1 MPAERVS
8 MRKIRDVLRLTH
20 ALGMSRRLV
29 GEATGIGKTAVGEY
43 VRRAAVAG
51 LSWPIPDEI
60 DDAEL
65 ERRLFPPAT
74 TASCTARTE
83 PDWSHI
89 HAELKRRGVTLAL
102 LWQEYRAEHA
112 QGYAYSWFC
121 ERYSDWRKCI
131 SPTMRQTHLAGE
143 KLFVDWAGD
152 TMPVFDPTTGEEHRA
167 HIFVAALGASNYTY
181 AEARWTETLPDWIGA
196 HVNALAAI
204 GGVPKAFVPD
214 NLKAGIT
221 KPSRYEP
228 GINRTYQDLADH
240 YGCVVLPARVMKPRD
255 KAKVEVAVQI
265 VQRFVLAKLRNRR
278 FFSLAEL
285 NAAIRDCVTAI
296 NAKVMRRI
304 GKSRNELLETLDRP
318 ALNALPTRPTAMR
331 NGSGP
336 ASRPIITSRSPDHYY
351 SVPSKLIREIVEA
364 RITSAT
370 VEIFHKGQRVASH
383 AFSAVRNRHTTI
395 TEHMPSAHRRY
406 AEWTP
411 QRMMSEAAKI
421 GPATIALFEAIM
433 KAKPHPEQG
442 FRSCLGIV
450 GLARSYGVRARRGRE
465 RGAATT
471 SARPPTARSPR
482 SSSMGSTK
490 PTQPKAPDGP
500 PIRHGNIRGSWLL
513 PLTQRTRRNPA
524 GKCKPKRRHD
534 AHASHR
540 RTPDRARAHRHGQG
554 AGGTTQAARHGR
566 TRLRGAARTDGRPRG
581 DRAREQAAGQPIEV
595 RRACA
600 RSAVVEDVD
609 MKAPRGL
616 DKALFAKL
624 AAGDW
629 IARHQNLIIMRSDR
643 HRQKLACLC
652 AWPQGLPRRS
662 LRPLSSRAKAV
673 RCPGTRT
680 RRRPSCPAAQEPGA
694 RRTAD
699 PRRLGPRHAHARSG
713 SRHP

>member
-1 MPAERVS
+1 MPAERLS

-20 ALGMSRRLV
+20 TLGMSRRLV

-51 LSWPIPDEI
+51 LGWPIPDEI
-60 DDAEL
+60 DDADL
-65 ERRLFPPAT
+65 ERRLFPPPDA
-74 TASCTARTE
+74 ASCTSRTE
-83 PDWSHI
+83 PDWSYN

-121 ERYSDWRKCI
+121 ERYSDWRNCI

-152 TMPVFDPTTGEEHRA
+152 TMPVFDPTTGEEHCA

-196 HVNALAAI
+196 HVNAFAAI
-204 GGVPKAFVPD
+204 GGVSKALVPD

-265 VQRFVLAKLRNRR
+265 VQRFVLAKLRHRR

-296 NAKVMRRI
+296 NSKIMRRI
-304 GKSRNELLETLDRP
+304 GKSRNELLETIDRP
-318 ALNALPTRPTAMR
+318 ALNVLPTTPYSYAEWKRARTA
-331 NGSGP
+331 
-336 ASRPIITSRSPDHYY
+336 PDYHIEVAGHYY
-351 SVPSKLIREIVEA
+351 SVPSKLIREMVEA

-411 QRMMSEAAKI
+411 AKMMSEAASI
-421 GPATIALFEAIM
+421 GPAAIALVEAIM

-442 FRSCLGIV
+442 FRSCLGIISLV
-450 GLARSYGVRARRGRE
+450 RTYGSERVEAASRRGNDI
-465 RGAATT
+465 GATT
-471 SARPPTARSPR
+471 Y
-482 SSSMGSTK
+482 GSIK
-490 PTQPKAPDGP
+490 SILQNGLDKAYANSKAPDGP
-500 PIRHGNIRGSWLL
+500 PIRHANIRG
-513 PLTQRTRRNPA
+513 
-524 GKCKPKRRHD
+524 
-534 AHASHR
+534 
-540 RTPDRARAHRHGQG
+540 
-554 AGGTTQAARHGR
+554 
-566 TRLRGAARTDGRPRG
+566 RGYY
-581 DRAREQAAGQPIEV
+581 
-595 RRACA
+595 
-600 RSAVVEDVD
+600 
-609 MKAPRGL
+609 
-616 DKALFAKL
+616 
-624 AAGDW
+624 
-629 IARHQNLIIMRSDR
+629 H
-643 HRQKLACLC
+643 
-652 AWPQGLPRRS
+652 
-662 LRPLSSRAKAV
+662 
-673 RCPGTRT
+673 
-680 RRRPSCPAAQEPGA
+680 
-694 RRTAD
+694 
-699 PRRLGPRHAHARSG
+699 
-713 SRHP
+713 

>member
-1 MPAERVS
+1 

-20 ALGMSRRLV
+20 ALRMSRRLV
-29 GEATGIGKTAVGEY
+29 GEATGIGKTAVCEY

-65 ERRLFPPAT
+65 ERRLFPPADT
-74 TASCTARTE
+74 VSCAARTE

-102 LWQEYRAEHA
+102 LWQEHRAEHA

-131 SPTMRQTHLAGE
+131 SPTMRQTHVAGE

-152 TMPVFDPTTGEEHRA
+152 TIPVFDPATGQERGA

-204 GGVPKAFVPD
+204 GGVPKALVPD

-228 GINRTYQDLADH
+228 GVNRTYQDLADH
-240 YGCVVLPARVMKPRD
+240 YGCVVLPTRVMKPRD

-265 VQRFVLAKLRNRR
+265 VERFVLAKLRNRR
-278 FFSLAEL
+278 LFSLAEL
-285 NAAIRDCVTAI
+285 NAAIRECVAEL

-304 GKSRNELLETLDRP
+304 GMNRNELLETLDRP
-318 ALNALPTRPTAMR
+318 ALKGLPDTAYGYAEWKR
-331 NGSGP
+331 
-336 ASRPIITSRSPDHYY
+336 ARVAPDYHIEIAGHYY

-370 VEIFHKGQRVASH
+370 VEIFHKSERVASH
-383 AFSAVRNRHTTI
+383 AFSAVRNRHTTT

-411 QRMMSEAAKI
+411 AKMMIEAAKV
-421 GPATIALFEAIM
+421 GPATVVLFEAIM

-450 GLARSYGVRARRGRE
+450 GLARSYGVTRLEAASRRGNDI
-465 RGAATT
+465 GATSYGSIASILKHGLDKAFATE
-471 SARPPTARSPR
+471 PT
-482 SSSMGSTK
+482 
-490 PTQPKAPDGP
+490 PDAP
-500 PIRHGNIRGSWLL
+500 PIRHGNLRGS
-513 PLTQRTRRNPA
+513 
-524 GKCKPKRRHD
+524 GYFH
-534 AHASHR
+534 
-540 RTPDRARAHRHGQG
+540 
-554 AGGTTQAARHGR
+554 
-566 TRLRGAARTDGRPRG
+566 
-581 DRAREQAAGQPIEV
+581 
-595 RRACA
+595 
-600 RSAVVEDVD
+600 
-609 MKAPRGL
+609 
-616 DKALFAKL
+616 
-624 AAGDW
+624 
-629 IARHQNLIIMRSDR
+629 
-643 HRQKLACLC
+643 
-652 AWPQGLPRRS
+652 
-662 LRPLSSRAKAV
+662 
-673 RCPGTRT
+673 
-680 RRRPSCPAAQEPGA
+680 
-694 RRTAD
+694 
-699 PRRLGPRHAHARSG
+699 
-713 SRHP
+713 